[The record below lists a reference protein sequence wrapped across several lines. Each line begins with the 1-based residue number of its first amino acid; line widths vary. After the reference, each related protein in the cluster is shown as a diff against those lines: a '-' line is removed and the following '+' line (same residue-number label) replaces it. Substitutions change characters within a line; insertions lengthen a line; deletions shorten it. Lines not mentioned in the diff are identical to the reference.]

1 MVDVLSV
8 GPRRLVRLRL
18 WWSRAFWVIPLL
30 GIVGAMALDQL
41 IVDLD
46 EAVFEAG
53 FKRGEIS
60 PSAATTLLAA
70 IGGGMVTFTGLVFS
84 LVVLILQ
91 FGSSQYSPR
100 TVCRL
105 TPTLGSRV
113 TSHVH
118 SVRLSQ

>member
-1 MVDVLSV
+1 MV
-8 GPRRLVRLRL
+8 
-18 WWSRAFWVIPLL
+18 SRAFWVIPLL

-46 EAVFEAG
+46 EAVFEVG
-53 FKRGEIS
+53 FNRGEIS

-70 IGGGMVTFTGLVFS
+70 SGGGMVTFTGLGLS

-91 FGSSQYSPR
+91 IGSSQYSPR

-105 TPTLGSRV
+105 TPTLGSRTV

-118 SVRLSQ
+118 LVRLSQ